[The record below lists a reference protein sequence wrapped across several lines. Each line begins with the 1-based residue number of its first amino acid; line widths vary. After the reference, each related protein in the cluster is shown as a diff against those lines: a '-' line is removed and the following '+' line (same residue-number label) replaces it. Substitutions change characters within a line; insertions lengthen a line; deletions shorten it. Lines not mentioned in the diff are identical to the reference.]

1 MRGACDGY
9 EYGFVT
15 ASLAGSGPGQGLSVE
30 RLGVELAEFSGALA
44 SSLRAMD
51 GGGWEALSHQL
62 VREGDAV
69 IVTVMIR
76 RAERG
81 VIEA

>member
-1 MRGACDGY
+1 MIGA
-9 EYGFVT
+9 
-15 ASLAGSGPGQGLSVE
+15 
-30 RLGVELAEFSGALA
+30 ELAEFSGALA
-44 SSLRAMD
+44 TSLRAMD

-62 VREGDAV
+62 LRDGDAV

-81 VIEA
+81 ELEA